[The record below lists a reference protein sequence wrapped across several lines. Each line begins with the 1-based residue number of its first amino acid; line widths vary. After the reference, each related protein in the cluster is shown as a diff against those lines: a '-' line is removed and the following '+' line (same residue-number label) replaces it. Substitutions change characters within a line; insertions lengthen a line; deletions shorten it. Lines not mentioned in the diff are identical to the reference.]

1 VIDTGAAGAAE
12 VGVVLGVSVAVV
24 VFVGVGVT
32 LAAVVAEFD
41 EHDATKSRATA
52 LATAPPADL
61 RTDLIDAPCL

>member
-1 VIDTGAAGAAE
+1 VIDTGAAGAVV
-12 VGVVLGVSVAVV
+12 VGVVLGVVSVAVG
-24 VFVGVGVT
+24 VFVGVL

-61 RTDLIDAPCL
+61 RTDLIVAPCL